1 MAYDIGV
8 RLGVDGEK
16 AFRSSINAINA
27 NIKAMGSELKA
38 VTAQF
43 AQNAQS
49 EEALTAKNQV
59 LAKSITET
67 KNKIGVLDKEL
78 ERQAEKLRFLGD
90 ALEEVVKAHGRDS
103 KEALEAQN
111 AYNNQAKAVA
121 KLQDQLNG
129 AKADLAGME
138 NAVRD
143 NREAIDGLGRE
154 VEDAGE
160 AFDEAGDN
168 ALSFGDILKANIVS
182 DFVVEGLRRIADGLR
197 DFARFSLESG
207 MNFEAQMSR
216 VQAISGATAEDAGRL
231 ADKAKE
237 MGESTVFSAT
247 ESAQALEYMA
257 MAGWKTEDMLDGLGG
272 IMNLAAASG
281 EDLAATS
288 DIVTD
293 ALTAF
298 GLTAEDSTHFA
309 DVLAV
314 ASSNANTNVGMM
326 GETFKYVAPVAGA
339 MGYKVEDVAVAVGLM
354 ANSSIKASSAGTAL
368 RTLMTNMAKPTAE
381 MSNAMYYLGVSLTDD
396 EGNMN
401 SFMDIMDQLRKGFE
415 GGRITQEEY
424 ASSMENWRGML
435 ESGSIEL
442 DAYYRA
448 VTALDIALNGTNESQ
463 QAEIAA
469 MLAGKEAMSGLL
481 AIINASPEDY
491 AKLIEAIE
499 DADGAALEMSK
510 TMTDNLSGSLTLLG
524 SAAEGV
530 GVALYEKFSEPL
542 KGAADGVSRFL
553 SGIKQMID
561 GTRSLKEFG
570 YLLKSIFQN
579 FVLDATGSM
588 GYTVSESWKMITE
601 MLKENITSSVANLSQ
616 YIEKNMPSIV
626 SKGLDFLSGLASS
639 LRGGAGV
646 MVDAGIQLLTSLAKG
661 FADSLPTF
669 IEKLP
674 GIVSDIAGIINDN
687 APKILA
693 AGVNIV
699 VTLGKGL
706 IQAIPTLVKNLPNI
720 VTAIWDVISA
730 VNWVNLG
737 GNIMKGLI
745 NGIKGSIGNLSVTVK
760 TITQNLRTV
769 FSDLPGYLKTIG
781 KDMIKGLWEGIKS
794 MGTWIKNN
802 VGGFLKG
809 LVNSSSGEMRQQ
821 ASSGGAGRRSAA
833 VPAALSLDNDQAPTP
848 FSFPAPRSS
857 APSSSALLRS
867 LSDTETNVRATAAVR
882 RVQRDLDA
890 VGNSVA
896 AYYTAPE
903 RQGGRNTPGGTAWND
918 IDWEKIG
925 RILQKSLEGAK
936 FVADGRELG
945 RLTLKQQNDMGR
957 AFGTA

>member
-154 VEDAGE
+154 VEDAGDAMDEMAGTSRRFGE
-160 AFDEAGDN
+160 ALRTGIVASAKTAAATIAALGAATVALTKSSVTVYGDYEQLVGGVETLFKSSSGQVQAYAQNAFKTAGLSANEYMDTVTSFSASLLQGLSGDTAKAAELADLAITDMSDN
-168 ALSFGDILKANIVS
+168 ANKMGTDMSSIQYAYQGFAKQNYTMLDNLKLGYGGTQEEMIRLINDSGVLNEKIENLDNVTFDQIIQAIHEVQTEIGITGTTALEAEETIQGSTAAMKSAWENLKIGLASGDQDIGSLVS
-182 DFVVEGLRRIADGLR
+182 DFTTSVETAANNLLPRIGVVLQGIGPMVGEFFKQSFVKQLP
-197 DFARFSLESG
+197 
-207 MNFEAQMSR
+207 
-216 VQAISGATAEDAGRL
+216 
-231 ADKAKE
+231 E
-237 MGESTVFSAT
+237 MV
-247 ESAQALEYMA
+247 
-257 MAGWKTEDMLDGLGG
+257 
-272 IMNLAAASG
+272 
-281 EDLAATS
+281 
-288 DIVTD
+288 
-293 ALTAF
+293 
-298 GLTAEDSTHFA
+298 
-309 DVLAV
+309 
-314 ASSNANTNVGMM
+314 
-326 GETFKYVAPVAGA
+326 
-339 MGYKVEDVAVAVGLM
+339 
-354 ANSSIKASSAGTAL
+354 
-368 RTLMTNMAKPTAE
+368 
-381 MSNAMYYLGVSLTDD
+381 
-396 EGNMN
+396 
-401 SFMDIMDQLRKGFE
+401 
-415 GGRITQEEY
+415 
-424 ASSMENWRGML
+424 
-435 ESGSIEL
+435 
-442 DAYYRA
+442 
-448 VTALDIALNGTNESQ
+448 
-463 QAEIAA
+463 
-469 MLAGKEAMSGLL
+469 LAGKDFAVSLVSGMTEGLSGLRE
-481 AIINASPEDY
+481 SV
-491 AKLIEAIE
+491 
-499 DADGAALEMSK
+499 G
-510 TMTDNLSGSLTLLG
+510 NL
-524 SAAEGV
+524 V
-530 GVALYEKFSEPL
+530 GT
-542 KGAADGVSRFL
+542 
-553 SGIKQMID
+553 I
-561 GTRSLKEFG
+561 
-570 YLLKSIFQN
+570 
-579 FVLDATGSM
+579 
-588 GYTVSESWKMITE
+588 
-601 MLKENITSSVANLSQ
+601 SQ
-616 YIEKNMPSIV
+616 YIEENTPSFV
-626 SKGLDFLSGLASS
+626 AKGLDLLSGLASS

-925 RILQKSLEGAK
+925 QILQKSLEGAK